1 MFLLSLVPSVSK
13 LYFFVL
19 SSIKY
24 TYVIYNNYHPYI
36 HRIWLWRGSLIICVA
51 GLVKNIK
58 RRKMSTLCY
67 IVVFLKTSIEC
78 TTSKDFCTCHGR
90 SLSSTLQI
98 RWWKIGLETKFLRR
112 ISHIIEIYEIPTALF
127 DSTEGIRP
135 VLALCRYDTHQIYIY
150 NPNIVLVSQNFI
162 GLVSL
167 RL

>member
-1 MFLLSLVPSVSK
+1 MFLLSLVPSVIR
-13 LYFFVL
+13 LR
-19 SSIKY
+19 KY
-24 TYVIYNNYHPYI
+24 TYVIYNNYHPDI

-58 RRKMSTLCY
+58 RRKMSTLCF

-127 DSTEGIRP
+127 DSNSTSICF
-135 VLALCRYDTHQIYIY
+135 VSIWYTSDMYI
-150 NPNIVLVSQNFI
+150 NI
-162 GLVSL
+162 L
-167 RL
+167 RTLFWYHRTS